1 MREQTVRPGGRLAIV
16 GAGVIGLSCAWRA
29 AEAGWAVELVDP
41 APGSGSSWVAGGMLA
56 PVTEAWPGEEDLLEL
71 GAESLRRWPA
81 FAAELT
87 EAAGRPAGL
96 RTEGTVVV
104 AAAAGDRAEL
114 DDLAGYLAK
123 LDREVD
129 RLTARELRRLEPSI
143 GPDVRGGL
151 SVPGDLAVD
160 NRVLLAALRAAAER
174 AGVRFVEARAARVTA
189 DGVELAD
196 GADGERIGAQRAGAG
211 RDRRCVEA
219 DAVLIAAGAHSAGLH
234 AGLDGLV
241 RPVKGEI
248 LRLRH
253 RAGALA
259 PPSRTVRAVVDGRP
273 VYAVPRDGGGLVI
286 GATQY
291 ETGFDTEPTVGGVR
305 DLLRDAERVLP
316 GVAEYA
322 LVEAAAGLRPG
333 TPDNLPL
340 IGSLAGGPL
349 VATGHGRNGMLLAPI
364 TTVAVL
370 ALLSGEP
377 VPPAAAVADPARL
390 ASGAPAALTG
400 PAAPDD
406 EAAPADRAALT
417 GPTARR

>member
-1 MREQTVRPGGRLAIV
+1 MTEQKATPAGRLAIV

-71 GAESLRRWPA
+71 GADSLGRWPA
-81 FAAELT
+81 FAAEL
-87 EAAGRPAGL
+87 AAAARVPAGL

-123 LDREVD
+123 VGREVD
-129 RLTARELRRLEPSI
+129 VLSSRELRRLEPAV

-160 NRVLLAALRAAAER
+160 NRVLLTALRAAADR
-174 AGVRFVEARAARVTA
+174 AGVRFVEARSLGVTA
-189 DGVELAD
+189 DGVELSD
-196 GADGERIGAQRAGAG
+196 GRWVA
-211 RDRRCVEA
+211 A
-219 DAVLIAAGAHSAGLH
+219 DAVLVAAGAHSATLH
-234 AGLDGLV
+234 PALDGLV

-253 RAGALA
+253 RPGALP

-316 GVAEYA
+316 GIAEYA
-322 LVEAAAGLRPG
+322 LAEAAAGLRPG

-340 IGSLAGGPL
+340 IGSLGGSTGAAGPL

-364 TTVAVL
+364 TAAAVL
-370 ALLSGEP
+370 ALLAGEP
-377 VPPAAAVADPARL
+377 VPAAALVADPARL
-390 ASGAPAALTG
+390 TPT
-400 PAAPDD
+400 
-406 EAAPADRAALT
+406 ALT

>member
-1 MREQTVRPGGRLAIV
+1 MTELRATPAGRLAIV

-71 GAESLRRWPA
+71 GADSLGRWPA
-81 FAAELT
+81 FAAALAG
-87 EAAGRPAGL
+87 AAGTPAGL

-104 AAAAGDRAEL
+104 AAGAGDRAEL
-114 DDLAGYLAK
+114 DDLAAYLAK
-123 LDREVD
+123 VGREVD
-129 RLTARELRRLEPSI
+129 VLSARELRRLEPAI

-160 NRVLLAALRAAAER
+160 NRVLLAALRAAADR
-174 AGVRFVEARAARVTA
+174 AGVRFVEAGARTVDT

-196 GADGERIGAQRAGAG
+196 G
-211 RDRRCVEA
+211 RRVPA
-219 DAVLIAAGAHSAGLH
+219 DAVLVAAGAHSAALH
-234 AGLDGLV
+234 PALDGLV

-253 RAGALA
+253 RPGAL
-259 PPSRTVRAVVDGRP
+259 PPPRRTVRAVVDGRP

-340 IGSLAGGPL
+340 IGSLGGSTGAAGPL

-364 TTVAVL
+364 TVAAVL
-370 ALLSGEP
+370 ALLAGEP
-377 VPPAAAVADPARL
+377 VPAAALVADPARL
-390 ASGAPAALTG
+390 T
-400 PAAPDD
+400 
-406 EAAPADRAALT
+406 RTTLT

>member
-1 MREQTVRPGGRLAIV
+1 MREQRTTPAGRLAIV
-16 GAGVIGLSCAWRA
+16 GAGVIGLTCAWRA
-29 AEAGWAVELVDP
+29 AEAGWTVELVDP

-56 PVTEAWPGEEDLLEL
+56 PVTEAWPGEEELLEL
-71 GAESLRRWPA
+71 GAESLRRWPP
-81 FAAELT
+81 FAAELA

-114 DDLAGYLAK
+114 DDLAGYLSK

-160 NRVLLAALRAAAER
+160 NRVLLAALRAAADR
-174 AGVRFVEARAARVTA
+174 AGVRFVEARAVGAAA
-189 DGVELAD
+189 DGVELAASD
-196 GADGERIGAQRAGAG
+196 GDATG
-211 RDRRCVEA
+211 RWVEA

-253 RAGALA
+253 RAGALP

-273 VYAVPRDGGGLVI
+273 VYAVPRDNGGLVI

-340 IGSLAGGPL
+340 IGSLSGGRTGGPL

-364 TTVAVL
+364 TAAAVL
-370 ALLSGEP
+370 ALLAGEP
-377 VPPAAAVADPARL
+377 GPPAAAVADPARL
-390 ASGAPAALTG
+390 SPADPAALTS
-400 PAAPDD
+400 
-406 EAAPADRAALT
+406 
-417 GPTARR
+417 PTARR

>member
-1 MREQTVRPGGRLAIV
+1 MTELRATPTGRLAIV

-71 GAESLRRWPA
+71 GADSLVRWPA
-81 FAAELT
+81 FAAALA
-87 EAAGRPAGL
+87 EAAGTPAGL

-104 AAAAGDRAEL
+104 AAGAGDRAEL

-123 LDREVD
+123 VGREVD
-129 RLTARELRRLEPSI
+129 VLSARELRRLEPAI

-160 NRVLLAALRAAAER
+160 NRVLLAALRAAADR
-174 AGVRFVEARAARVTA
+174 AGVRFVAASARAVTA

-196 GADGERIGAQRAGAG
+196 G
-211 RDRRCVEA
+211 RRVLA
-219 DAVLIAAGAHSAGLH
+219 DAVLVAAGAHSAALH
-234 AGLDGLV
+234 PALDGLV

-253 RAGALA
+253 RPGALP

-322 LVEAAAGLRPG
+322 LVEATAGLRPG

-340 IGSLAGGPL
+340 IGTLSGGTSPGGPL

-364 TTVAVL
+364 TAAAVL
-370 ALLSGEP
+370 ALLAGEP
-377 VPPAAAVADPARL
+377 VPAAALVADPARL
-390 ASGAPAALTG
+390 T
-400 PAAPDD
+400 
-406 EAAPADRAALT
+406 RTALT

>member
-1 MREQTVRPGGRLAIV
+1 MTKQKATPRGRLAIV

-29 AEAGWAVELVDP
+29 AEAGWSVELIDP

-56 PVTEAWPGEEDLLEL
+56 PVTEAWPGEEELLEL
-71 GAESLRRWPA
+71 GAESLSRWPE
-81 FAAELT
+81 FATALAQ
-87 EAAGRPAGL
+87 AADAPAGL

-114 DDLAGYLAK
+114 DNLANYLG
-123 LDREVD
+123 
-129 RLTARELRRLEPSI
+129 RLGRDVSLLSARELRRLEPSI

-160 NRVLLAALRAAAER
+160 NRVLLAALRAAATR
-174 AGVRFVEARAARVTA
+174 AGAAFVPAEARRVA
-189 DGVELAD
+189 GDGVELVD
-196 GADGERIGAQRAGAG
+196 GRWLA
-211 RDRRCVEA
+211 A
-219 DAVLIAAGAHSAGLH
+219 DAVLVAAGAHSAALHPGLS
-234 AGLDGLV
+234 GLV

-253 RAGALA
+253 RAGALP

-322 LVEAAAGLRPG
+322 LLEAAAGLRPG

-340 IGSLAGGPL
+340 IGAIEPGGSARPGPL
-349 VATGHGRNGMLLAPI
+349 VATGHGRNGMLLAPV
-364 TTVAVL
+364 TVAAVL
-370 ALLSGEP
+370 ALLAGEP
-377 VPPAAAVADPARL
+377 VPASAAVADPTRL
-390 ASGAPAALTG
+390 
-400 PAAPDD
+400 
-406 EAAPADRAALT
+406 APAD
-417 GPTARR
+417 PTRLAPAESARR

>member
-1 MREQTVRPGGRLAIV
+1 MTEQRATPAGRLAIV

-71 GAESLRRWPA
+71 GADSLGRWPA
-81 FAAELT
+81 FAAALA
-87 EAAGRPAGL
+87 EAAGTPAGL

-104 AAAAGDRAEL
+104 AAGAGDRAEL
-114 DDLAGYLAK
+114 DDLAAYLAK
-123 LDREVD
+123 VGREVD
-129 RLTARELRRLEPSI
+129 VLSARELRRLEPAI

-160 NRVLLAALRAAAER
+160 NRVLLAALRAAADR
-174 AGVRFVEARAARVTA
+174 AGVRFVEAGARTVTA

-196 GADGERIGAQRAGAG
+196 G
-211 RDRRCVEA
+211 RRVPA
-219 DAVLIAAGAHSAGLH
+219 DAVLVAAGAHSAALH
-234 AGLDGLV
+234 PVLDGLV

-253 RAGALA
+253 RPGALV

-322 LVEAAAGLRPG
+322 LVEVTAGLRPG

-340 IGSLAGGPL
+340 IGSLGGSAGAAGPL

-364 TTVAVL
+364 TVAAVL
-370 ALLSGEP
+370 ALLAGEP
-377 VPPAAAVADPARL
+377 VPAAVLVADPARL
-390 ASGAPAALTG
+390 T
-400 PAAPDD
+400 
-406 EAAPADRAALT
+406 RTALT

>member
-1 MREQTVRPGGRLAIV
+1 MTELRATPAGRLAVV

-71 GAESLRRWPA
+71 GADSLGRWPA
-81 FAAELT
+81 FAAALA
-87 EAAGRPAGL
+87 EAAGTPAGL

-104 AAAAGDRAEL
+104 AAGAGDRAEL

-123 LDREVD
+123 VGREVGV
-129 RLTARELRRLEPSI
+129 LSARELRRLEPAI

-160 NRVLLAALRAAAER
+160 NRVLLGALRAAADR
-174 AGVRFVEARAARVTA
+174 AGVRFVEAGARAVTA

-196 GADGERIGAQRAGAG
+196 G
-211 RDRRCVEA
+211 RRVPA
-219 DAVLIAAGAHSAGLH
+219 DAVLVAAGAHSAALH
-234 AGLDGLV
+234 PALDGLV

-253 RAGALA
+253 RPGALP

-322 LVEAAAGLRPG
+322 LVEVTAGLRPG

-340 IGSLAGGPL
+340 IGSLGGSAGAAGPL

-364 TTVAVL
+364 TVAAVL
-370 ALLSGEP
+370 ALLAGEP
-377 VPPAAAVADPARL
+377 VPAAALVADPARL
-390 ASGAPAALTG
+390 T
-400 PAAPDD
+400 
-406 EAAPADRAALT
+406 RTALT

>member
-1 MREQTVRPGGRLAIV
+1 MTELRATPAGRLAIV

-71 GAESLRRWPA
+71 GADSLGRWPA
-81 FAAELT
+81 FAAALA
-87 EAAGRPAGL
+87 EAAGTPAGL

-104 AAAAGDRAEL
+104 AAGAGDRAEL

-123 LDREVD
+123 VGREVD
-129 RLTARELRRLEPSI
+129 VLSARELRRLEPAI

-160 NRVLLAALRAAAER
+160 NRVLLGALRAAADR
-174 AGVRFVEARAARVTA
+174 AGVRFVEAGARAVTA

-196 GADGERIGAQRAGAG
+196 G
-211 RDRRCVEA
+211 RRVPA
-219 DAVLIAAGAHSAGLH
+219 DAVLVAAGAHSAALH
-234 AGLDGLV
+234 PALDGLV

-253 RAGALA
+253 RPGALP

-322 LVEAAAGLRPG
+322 LVEVTAGLRPG

-340 IGSLAGGPL
+340 IGSLGGTSRGGPL

-364 TTVAVL
+364 TVAAVL
-370 ALLSGEP
+370 ALLAGEP
-377 VPPAAAVADPARL
+377 VPAAALVADPARL
-390 ASGAPAALTG
+390 T
-400 PAAPDD
+400 
-406 EAAPADRAALT
+406 RTALT

>member
-1 MREQTVRPGGRLAIV
+1 MTKQKATPQGRLAIV

-29 AEAGWAVELVDP
+29 AEAGWAVELIDP

-56 PVTEAWPGEEDLLEL
+56 PVTEAWPGEEELLEL
-71 GAESLRRWPA
+71 GAESLGRWPE
-81 FAAELT
+81 FATALAL
-87 EAAGRPAGL
+87 AADAPAGL

-114 DDLAGYLAK
+114 DDLANYLG
-123 LDREVD
+123 
-129 RLTARELRRLEPSI
+129 RLGRDVSLLSARELRRLEPSI

-160 NRVLLAALRAAAER
+160 NRVLLAALRAAATR
-174 AGVRFVEARAARVTA
+174 AGAEFVHAEARRVA
-189 DGVELAD
+189 GDGVELAD
-196 GADGERIGAQRAGAG
+196 GRWLA
-211 RDRRCVEA
+211 A
-219 DAVLIAAGAHSAGLH
+219 DAVLVAAGAHSAALHPGL
-234 AGLDGLV
+234 AGLV

-253 RAGALA
+253 RAGALP

-316 GVAEYA
+316 GIAEYA
-322 LVEAAAGLRPG
+322 LLEAAAGLRPG

-340 IGSLAGGPL
+340 IGVIPGGGSGGGSGAAAGPL
-349 VATGHGRNGMLLAPI
+349 VATGHGRNGMLLAPV
-364 TTVAVL
+364 TVAAVL
-370 ALLSGEP
+370 ALLAGER
-377 VPPAAAVADPARL
+377 VPASVAVADPTRL
-390 ASGAPAALTG
+390 APA
-400 PAAPDD
+400 
-406 EAAPADRAALT
+406 ES
-417 GPTARR
+417 ARR